1 MKSAG
6 AWLKNRGPV
15 GDSRPQALEIA
26 AERRRALSWGSNPI
40 FRPQSEMVEVIPMVA
55 SLLAVG

>member
-6 AWLKNRGPV
+6 A
-15 GDSRPQALEIA
+15 
-26 AERRRALSWGSNPI
+26 GSN
-40 FRPQSEMVEVIPMVA
+40 FEVQLAMAARRHLRSPQTNAVPGAGVLAPFQPESEMVEVIPMVA